1 MVTITNVKQK
11 DHPPF
16 NDITLRLQPV
26 SVETGEPS
34 CVLVLPACG
43 RGAPAGS
50 RSHPTRGE
58 SQQQALTVL
67 SDSGEDGLKVGD
79 WRRAVGRARNCEVPE
94 KTFSNWRHAFLEQGL
109 IEDVPGKRY
118 HYRLTQ
124 AGRARSDPSR
134 S

>member
-1 MVTITNVKQK
+1 MIPPVIRPSLFATVVRHWWAESVYFLPVGALVVVTITNVKQK

-67 SDSGEDGLKVGD
+67 SDSGEDEGD
-79 WRRAVGRARNCEVPE
+79 
-94 KTFSNWRHAFLEQGL
+94 
-109 IEDVPGKRY
+109 D
-118 HYRLTQ
+118 
-124 AGRARSDPSR
+124 SDE
-134 S
+134 